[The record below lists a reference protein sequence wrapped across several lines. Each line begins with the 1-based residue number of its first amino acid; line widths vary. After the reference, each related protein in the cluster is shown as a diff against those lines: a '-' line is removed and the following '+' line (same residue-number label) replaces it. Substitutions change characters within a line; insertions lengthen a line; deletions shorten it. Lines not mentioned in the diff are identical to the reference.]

1 MRNWIAAAGIL
12 CIGLS
17 GCNTLENIVENMQV
31 PEKPVL
37 TLADVVPV
45 MQPRTPAE
53 KAKQDQLL
61 QEDTTRFKS
70 RKLASEYYV
79 TQARRTFEEQ
89 KTDSAQWLLGRAW
102 LMDSTNNDVYQAYGR
117 IYGEQKQYDKAL
129 FILYHALEADP
140 QNPQLLTDIATSYL
154 GRFYATSNPDDLR
167 QSRKL
172 LEQALVLS
180 PDEADINYKL
190 AINSYYMQE
199 YGKAWD
205 YLHKSL
211 RQDKEIAGKSFI
223 SALLEKQQD
232 PMGIYNNANV
242 Q

>member
-12 CIGLS
+12 FISLS
-17 GCNTLENIVENMQV
+17 GCNTSENIAENTQA
-31 PEKPVL
+31 PEKPAL

-45 MQPRTPAE
+45 MHPGTPE
-53 KAKQDQLL
+53 EMAKQEELL
-61 QEDTTRFKS
+61 QTDTARFRSK
-70 RKLASEYYV
+70 KLAAEYYV
-79 TQARRTFEEQ
+79 TQARRTLEEQ
-89 KTDSAQWLLGRAW
+89 KQDSAQWLLGRAW
-102 LMDSTNNDVYQAYGR
+102 LMDSTNNDIYWGYGR
-117 IYGEQKQYDKAL
+117 LYGEQKQFDKAM

-140 QNPQLLTDIATSYL
+140 QNPLLLTDIATSHL
-154 GRFYATSNPDDLR
+154 GRFYETSNPEDLQ

-172 LEQALVLS
+172 LEQALVMS
-180 PDEADINYKL
+180 PNEADINYKL

-199 YGKAWD
+199 YGKAWG

-211 RQDKEIAGKSFI
+211 RQDKEIAGKNFI